1 MIKKQVMNRLL
12 ESGLLKPYYVVEHSY
27 TDNGKRT
34 LQNLIVSTNGLFP
47 CMTTRPDCLGVVQM
61 KPKDNEYVGVY
72 DYKESDTFRP
82 TLEKRI
88 HKNYPVSKTLT
99 TRKDSCAVMLKTNGG
114 GLSNLRIRK
123 LVPIETMKLMGFE
136 RKDEQAMRE
145 IGMSDAAI
153 YHCSGDSI
161 VTTCL
166 MALFGQMLPIS
177 ENELQQK
184 IESYVEN
191 IVEN

>member
-1 MIKKQVMNRLL
+1 M
-12 ESGLLKPYYVVEHSY
+12 
-27 TDNGKRT
+27 
-34 LQNLIVSTNGLFP
+34 
-47 CMTTRPDCLGVVQM
+47 
-61 KPKDNEYVGVY
+61 
-72 DYKESDTFRP
+72 
-82 TLEKRI
+82 
-88 HKNYPVSKTLT
+88 
-99 TRKDSCAVMLKTNGG
+99 
-114 GLSNLRIRK
+114 RIRK

-136 RKDEQAMRE
+136 RKDEETMRQ

-184 IESYVEN
+184 IENYVEN

>member
-1 MIKKQVMNRLL
+1 
-12 ESGLLKPYYVVEHSY
+12 
-27 TDNGKRT
+27 
-34 LQNLIVSTNGLFP
+34 
-47 CMTTRPDCLGVVQM
+47 
-61 KPKDNEYVGVY
+61 
-72 DYKESDTFRP
+72 
-82 TLEKRI
+82 
-88 HKNYPVSKTLT
+88 
-99 TRKDSCAVMLKTNGG
+99 
-114 GLSNLRIRK
+114 
-123 LVPIETMKLMGFE
+123 MKLMGFE

-166 MALFGQMLPIS
+166 MALFGQMLPVS